1 MNQLLSGSRTA
12 KTLWRGALTLGLAAA
27 VAAVVGGA
35 PAARAGHNDSGVF
48 ASSQTVPLL
57 QFPEGLV
64 AWHNKLYTATYNVVS
79 PQDSRI
85 FIFNASSGR
94 LERTLG
100 GRPGEELISAG
111 ALLGLT
117 VNPANGDLFAAGNFT
132 GQIIRIQHA
141 DTGNPRVSVYA
152 QYPSGGGPED
162 LTFGPDGALYAS
174 DSNLGVVYRISAQG
188 QLQLLIGPAGSGAPI
203 SDNGLFGAP
212 VVGLSP
218 NGLVFSA
225 DGRSLFVANTFA
237 DRVVAFDVNAHGQ
250 VVSNGRIF
258 AQHRNPDLEIY
269 PTGFDALVEP
279 DTHFGPSATTA
290 LNGPDGLQLDLD
302 GNLWA
307 SCVLGD
313 NLTELNP
320 HTGAVIRTLGTSANT
335 QGGLLN
341 APTNTAFVGNKIFTS
356 NLGIFSSLPWTIV
369 QFELDRH

>member
-1 MNQLLSGSRTA
+1 MNQLLSGNRTA
-12 KTLWRGALTLGLAAA
+12 TALWRGALTLGLVAA
-27 VAAVVGGA
+27 VAAVVGAA
-35 PAARAGHNDSGVF
+35 PVAHASRNDTGVF
-48 ASSQTVPLL
+48 ASSETVPLL

-64 AWHNKLYTATYNVVS
+64 AWHNKLYSATYNVIN

-85 FIFNASSGR
+85 FIFNASNGK

-100 GRPGEELISAG
+100 GKPGQELISAG

-132 GQIIRIQHA
+132 GQIIRIAHA
-141 DTGNPRVSVYA
+141 DTGNPHVSVYA
-152 QYPSGGGPED
+152 QYPNGGGPED
-162 LTFGPDGALYAS
+162 LTFGPDGALYAT
-174 DSNLGVVYRISAQG
+174 DSNLGVVYRIPAQG
-188 QLQLLIGPAGSGAPI
+188 QAQLLIGPAGSGAPF
-203 SDNGLFGAP
+203 SDNDLFSAP
-212 VVGLSP
+212 VAGLSP

-225 DGRSLFVANTFA
+225 DGRTLFVANTFA
-237 DRVVAFDVNAHGQ
+237 DRVVAFNVNAQGQ

-258 AQHRNPDLEIY
+258 AQRRNPDLEIY

-279 DTHFGPSATTA
+279 DTHFGASATTA
-290 LNGPDGLQLDLD
+290 LNGPDGLELDLE

-307 SCVLGD
+307 SCILGD

-341 APTNTAFVGNKIFTS
+341 APTNTAFIGDKIFAS
-356 NLGIFSSLPWTIV
+356 NLGIFSSLPWTIA
-369 QFELDRH
+369 QFDLSGH

>member
-12 KTLWRGALTLGLAAA
+12 TTLLRGALTLGLAAA
-27 VAAVVGGA
+27 VAAVVAGT
-35 PAARAGHNDSGVF
+35 PAARADRNEAGSVF
-48 ASSQTVPLL
+48 ASSQTLPLL

-64 AWHNKLYTATYNVVS
+64 AWHNKLYTATYNVNS

-85 FIFNASSGR
+85 FIFNAANGK

-100 GRPGEELISAG
+100 GKPGEELISAG

-117 VNPANGDLFAAGNFT
+117 VNPDNGDLFAAGNFT
-132 GQIIRIQHA
+132 GQILRIQNA
-141 DTGNPRVSVYA
+141 ASGTPRVSVYA

-162 LTFGPDGALYAS
+162 LAFGPDGALYAS
-174 DSNLGVVYRISAQG
+174 DSNLGVVYRIPAAG
-188 QLQLLIGPAGSGAPI
+188 QRQLLIGPAGSGAPI
-203 SDNGLFGAP
+203 SDNGLFSAP
-212 VVGLSP
+212 VAGLSP
-218 NGLVFSA
+218 NGLVFSE
-225 DGRSLFVANTFA
+225 DGHTLFVANTFA
-237 DRVVAFDVNAHGQ
+237 DRIVAFNVNEQGR

-258 AQHRNPDLEIY
+258 AQHRNPDLETY

-279 DTHFGPSATTA
+279 DTHFGASATTA
-290 LNGPDGLQLDLD
+290 LNGPDGLELDLN

-320 HTGAVIRTLGTSANT
+320 RTGAVIRTLGTSATT
-335 QGGLLN
+335 QHGLLN
-341 APTNTAFVGNKIFTS
+341 APTNTAFVGDKIFTS

-369 QFELDRH
+369 QFELDR